1 MSCKLVRRHI
11 SAGITDTNGFR
22 PCYDNSVWLKHRKER
37 AKRLFLQELL
47 NQRLLNLENV
57 ITDVEGFGK
66 RKAELHLCNLCSV
79 SHTVCAEAFN
89 PDEDEEEKE
98 PLVITTLLR
107 TFFCWKSDV
116 SSSTLDVVS
125 AGFAGHVPQN
135 RRAEAAAA
143 GSLSGH
149 PPLQELGSSECSSR
163 SSLGLLKDG
172 EHSLRRGRFMAQLRR
187 SFFKSKWQICD
198 CFPTSQEE
206 MSQVLDAMF
215 EKFCT
220 EGEHIIDQDDDGDN
234 FYVIERWFFFS
245 KLDVSQ
251 TLHRFLSDLYI
262 SFFPFCLHPVGHLTF
277 SWSLTAQRS
286 SSAAMTT
293 EAALENWRWCTTPP
307 GQLQ

>member
-107 TFFCWKSDV
+107 TFFC
-116 SSSTLDVVS
+116 
-125 AGFAGHVPQN
+125 
-135 RRAEAAAA
+135 
-143 GSLSGH
+143 
-149 PPLQELGSSECSSR
+149 
-163 SSLGLLKDG
+163 
-172 EHSLRRGRFMAQLRR
+172 
-187 SFFKSKWQICD
+187 
-198 CFPTSQEE
+198 
-206 MSQVLDAMF
+206 
-215 EKFCT
+215 
-220 EGEHIIDQDDDGDN
+220 
-234 FYVIERWFFFS
+234 
-245 KLDVSQ
+245 
-251 TLHRFLSDLYI
+251 
-262 SFFPFCLHPVGHLTF
+262 
-277 SWSLTAQRS
+277 
-286 SSAAMTT
+286 
-293 EAALENWRWCTTPP
+293 
-307 GQLQ
+307 